1 MSVPRGFKAD
11 ADRIAIG
18 LRRQMCLPDEAPIDL
33 DALATKLGFPI
44 IPISTFADVSPEH
57 VAQLV
62 EGDIGAFSASL
73 LQLNPG
79 SIILVNDGHSFRRRN
94 SNIAHEIAHALLAH
108 APQPFDHIGGCSF
121 NKDIEDE
128 ANCLAGHILIPHA
141 AAMKI
146 VWSDCTEDAACNRYG
161 VSSEMLRY
169 RLNTSGARI
178 RRERWQQHRKQ

>member
-18 LRRQMCLPDEAPIDL
+18 LRHQMGLPDEAPIDL
-33 DALATKLGFPI
+33 NALAAKLGFPI
-44 IPISTFADVSPEH
+44 VPISTFADVSPEQ

-62 EGDIGAFSASL
+62 EGDTGAFSASL
-73 LQLNPG
+73 IQLNPG
-79 SIILVNDGHSFRRRN
+79 SIILVNDGHKFRRRN

-108 APQPFDHIGGCSF
+108 APQTFDHLGGRSF

-128 ANCLAGHILIPHA
+128 ANCLAGHILIPNA

-146 VWSDCTEDAACNRYG
+146 VRSGCTEDAACNRYG
-161 VSSEMLRY
+161 VSLEMLRY

-178 RRERWQQHRKQ
+178 RHKRWQQRKQ